1 MLISAFLGTS
11 LAYQMSSKERCEF
24 SQGELMTIK
33 DPDMGFVLVINGTD
47 WFEQNGQIKSDGKI
61 IHFFEYKKEDKK
73 NCRSA
78 LYEIAKDKD
87 NFAERFNESFNY
99 KILDFYKNFLSY
111 VFYFTVE
118 IENYQIK
125 FKIEIKSKANEEKF
139 AEIFEDLNQVNSN
152 KRTLHLWYGDKKN
165 TFKYL
170 IEQMA
175 KIPSENLNESNIS
188 SDSIKNISNENED
201 KKEEDKLNN
210 FDQNN

>member
-11 LAYQMSSKERCEF
+11 LAYQISSKERCEF

-99 KILDFYKNFLSY
+99 KKLDIYKRKGLTS
-111 VFYFTVE
+111 FYFKFE
-118 IENYQIK
+118 IENYQIR
-125 FKIEIKSKANEEKF
+125 FKIEIKSGANNEKF
-139 AEIFEDLNQVNSN
+139 AEILENEKNPNFPN
-152 KRTLHLWYGDKKN
+152 KIWYPLDGDKKN

-175 KIPSENLNESNIS
+175 KNPSENLNESNIS
-188 SDSIKNISNENED
+188 SDSIKRISNENED
-201 KKEEDKLNN
+201 KEEEDKLSN